1 MDKSKS
7 TKLLILLWD
16 TSILHFPIDDLT
28 LAGEWW
34 PLTSPD
40 RTRRSEWS
48 KISQSETWTGS
59 HWPIRGH
66 YRGHVSV
73 WVTVMGW
80 LILSIKVKG
89 GLWPE
94 YRDCAT
100 HHTAWPCLITA
111 SRHKLSLS
119 VSQQLFLTR
128 WRQRG
133 SQLGEVARQINSKY
147 KYLAAF
153 QTTKK

>member
-40 RTRRSEWS
+40 RTRSAEWT

-59 HWPIRGH
+59 HWPIRGQ

-100 HHTAWPCLITA
+100 HTTRPDRVWSQFQDTN
-111 SRHKLSLS
+111 SLS

-147 KYLAAF
+147 KYSAL
-153 QTTKK
+153 